1 MVNVKAKIPRGE
13 QMSCVK
19 CRPWWRTFSLV
30 KVLLG
35 SLCTV
40 MSISL
45 LRHFWEYVWIRL
57 YWRARLS
64 IISSEYTVHYALW
77 ISKIIHGVQDLS
89 SQMSA
94 MLFSSVRLTSV
105 TRSNAYL
112 PSNQLQTPEKRSV
125 HQQISSYQY
134 STTLIS
140 SSMLHHFIE
149 LELHKVNISL
159 LT

>member
-1 MVNVKAKIPRGE
+1 
-13 QMSCVK
+13 MSCVQ
-19 CRPWWRTFSLV
+19 CRPWWRTFWLV

-94 MLFSSVRLTSV
+94 MLFSSVHSPLWLV
-105 TRSNAYL
+105 
-112 PSNQLQTPEKRSV
+112 QTHISLRTNSK
-125 HQQISSYQY
+125 HQKKEACINKYRVISTPQHLLVVVCFIISSNLNYIRSISVCWLKS
-134 STTLIS
+134 STT
-140 SSMLHHFIE
+140 H
-149 LELHKVNISL
+149 L
-159 LT
+159 LDTTH

>member
-1 MVNVKAKIPRGE
+1 
-13 QMSCVK
+13 MSCVQ
-19 CRPWWRTFSLV
+19 CRPWWRTFWLV

-40 MSISL
+40 MSIFL
-45 LRHFWEYVWIRL
+45 LRHFWEYAWIRL
-57 YWRARLS
+57 DWRARLS

-134 STTLIS
+134 STTLIVVVCFIIS
-140 SSMLHHFIE
+140 SNLNYIRSTSVCWLKSSTTH
-149 LELHKVNISL
+149 L
-159 LT
+159 LDTTH